1 MGHFLLPLY
10 LQAFLFL
17 FLTGVVADDSFVLL
31 KLAKSISPLPP
42 GWSSKSS
49 IGFCNWKGIKCDSS
63 NTKVT
68 SISLSNL
75 GVSGTLPP
83 EISTLTHLETL
94 SLQNNNFQ
102 GPLPSLS
109 KLPNLQ
115 SVFLDN
121 NNFSSI
127 PPGFFKNLVNLQTL
141 SIGNNLNLPP
151 WQIPSQDLLGSPLLS
166 SFLAQHANI
175 FGSIPDMFGP
185 LVSLQ
190 NLKLSYNNLTGPLPQ
205 SMANSSI
212 QNLWLN
218 NQEMGL
224 SGNLH
229 VLAGMSQLSQVW
241 VHNNQFTGPIPNLSK
256 CDNLYDLQLR
266 DNQLTGIVPV
276 DMLASLPK
284 LSNISLSNNKFQ
296 GPVPIFPSR
305 IKVVNSGANNFCAA
319 PGVGCSDQ
327 VKALL
332 QVAEAFGYPTSL
344 SDKWEGNDP
353 CSRWSFITCDPDR
366 KNVTTINLAK
376 QGFAGKISPAFAQ
389 LASLQFLYLNENN
402 LTGLIPDSL
411 TTLPQLKVVDLS
423 NNNLSGRIPVFSS
436 HVKLTLY
443 PGNKF
448 LGTNIDTSATGGA
461 SSTEPEDPTNGTGYS
476 SKISKWVIVAIVVL
490 VFLFVLA
497 IVLFVL
503 LRYKK
508 MKKKGKKIGDEEGKL
523 MFGKGGKGNNKE
535 EVYIVA
541 DELHGRSPQ
550 MIGGKVAAGQ
560 KIIEDPS
567 ASMSIEVLRQ
577 VTDNFSEKKIIGKGG
592 FGVVYKGDLH
602 DGTQVAVK
610 RMESGPMGSKGLKE
624 FQAEIAVLSNVR
636 HRHLV
641 AFLGYC
647 INESERLLV
656 YEYMSRGTLGQHLFD
671 QHRHGTLP
679 LTWKQ
684 RITIALDVARG
695 VEYLHSLAQQSFI
708 HRDLKPSNILLGDDM
723 RAKVSDFGLVKH
735 ATDGKQSMETRLAG
749 TFGYLAPEYATT
761 GRVSR
766 KADVYAFGVILMELI
781 TGRKALDDTVEDE
794 TSHLVTWFRMMMNS
808 NKNNIQA
815 AIDSALTIHNQDQD
829 YESTLEAIHKV
840 AQLAGHCTATEPSQR
855 PEMGHAVNVLAPLV
869 EQWTPSNNQY
879 DQSSTGDQEQKG
891 SGIDLNMTLPQ
902 ALQRWK
908 ANEDVSTTFAAP
920 SLASTNDTMTAP
932 PNISSN
938 TDADAERTFNHTS
951 ATDR

>member
-1 MGHFLLPLY
+1 MGHFLLLPLY
-10 LQAFLFL
+10 LLLAFLFL
-17 FLTGVVADDSFVLL
+17 LLTGVVAADDSFVLL

-49 IGFCNWKGIKCDSS
+49 TGFCNWKGIKCDSS

-68 SISLSNL
+68 SITLSNL

-127 PPGFFKNLVNLQTL
+127 PPGFFKDLVNLETL
-141 SIGNNLNLPP
+141 SIGNNLDLPP
-151 WQIPSQDLLGSPLLS
+151 WQIPSQDLLGSPLLT

-175 FGSIPDMFGP
+175 FGSIPDVFGS

-241 VHNNQFTGPIPNLSK
+241 VHNNQFTGPIPDLSK

-296 GPVPIFPSR
+296 GPVPVFPSR

-319 PGVGCSDQ
+319 PGVGCAGQ

-353 CSRWSFITCDPDR
+353 CSRWSFITCDPDK
-366 KNVTTINLAK
+366 KNVTTVNLAK

-448 LGTNIDTSATGGA
+448 LGTNIDTSATTGGA
-461 SSTEPEDPTNGTGYS
+461 SSTEPEDPANGTGRYS
-476 SKISKWVIVAIVVL
+476 SKISKGVIVAIVVL

-497 IVLFVL
+497 VVIFVL

-508 MKKKGKKIGDEEGKL
+508 MKKKGNKIGDEEGKL

-535 EVYIVA
+535 IYIIA
-541 DELHGRSPQ
+541 DELHGRS
-550 MIGGKVAAGQ
+550 GGKGVVGQ
-560 KIIEDPS
+560 KIVEDHG

-577 VTDNFSEKKIIGKGG
+577 ATDDFSEKRIIGKGG

-610 RMESGPMGSKGLKE
+610 RMESAGPMGSKGLKE

-671 QHRHGTLP
+671 RHRHP

-815 AIDSALTIHNQDQD
+815 AIDGALTVVHNQDQD
-829 YESTLEAIHKV
+829 EHESTLEAIHKV

-879 DQSSTGDQEQKG
+879 DQYSSTTGDLQEQQG
-891 SGIDLNMTLPQ
+891 SAGIDLNMTLPQ

-908 ANEDVSTTFAAP
+908 AASEDASTTFAAP
-920 SLASTNDTMTAP
+920 SLTSTNDTD
-932 PNISSN
+932 
-938 TDADAERTFNHTS
+938 DADAQRTFNHTS
-951 ATDR
+951 AATDR